1 MFDKMAKQLEVQTL
15 GKGKKNFY
23 ITEKE
28 YEDFIKGFL
37 FEEIK
42 GNTKLGETFCKK
54 FGETN
59 HVLSILSNKAAT
71 EHIRKFYVK

>member
-71 EHIRKFYVK
+71 EHIRKFYVR

>member
-37 FEEIK
+37 FEQIK
-42 GNTKLGETFCKK
+42 GNNKIGEAFCKK
-54 FGETN
+54 YDEPN
-59 HVLSILSNKAAT
+59 YVLSILSNRAAT
-71 EHIRKFYVK
+71 AHIRKFYVR

>member
-1 MFDKMAKQLEVQTL
+1 MAKQLEVQTL